1 MSKRKDQGQAAAEY
15 ALLCAVLAAALC
27 LPWDGEAP
35 VALQWF
41 RAWVAWRDSSLR
53 WLADG

>member
-1 MSKRKDQGQAAAEY
+1 MHRQRGQTATEF
-15 ALLCAVLAAALC
+15 ALLCVVLAGALW
-27 LPWDGEAP
+27 LPWNGDEP

-41 RAWVAWRDSSLR
+41 TAWAEWRTGILS

>member
-1 MSKRKDQGQAAAEY
+1 VSHPKARGQAAAEY
-15 ALLCAVLAAALC
+15 VLLCAVLAAALC
-27 LPWDGEAP
+27 LPWNGEVP

-41 RAWVAWRDSSLR
+41 RAWVAWRASSLG

>member
-1 MSKRKDQGQAAAEY
+1 MSRCGARGQVATEF
-15 ALLCAVLAAALC
+15 ALLCVVLAGALC
-27 LPWDGEAP
+27 LPWDGQAP

-41 RAWVAWRDSSLR
+41 RAWVEWRAGALR

>member
-1 MSKRKDQGQAAAEY
+1 MSRGVVRGQAATEF
-15 ALLCAVLAAALC
+15 ALLCVVFAAALC
-27 LPWDGEAP
+27 VPWNGEAP

-41 RAWVAWRDSSLR
+41 RAWLAWRASGLR

>member
-1 MSKRKDQGQAAAEY
+1 VSRRKDQGQAAAEY

-27 LPWDGEAP
+27 LPWNGDVP

-41 RAWVAWRDSSLR
+41 RAWVAWRASSLR

>member
-1 MSKRKDQGQAAAEY
+1 VSHPKARGQAAAEF

-27 LPWDGEAP
+27 LPWNGEVP
-35 VALQWF
+35 IALQWF
-41 RAWVAWRDSSLR
+41 RAWVAWRASSLG